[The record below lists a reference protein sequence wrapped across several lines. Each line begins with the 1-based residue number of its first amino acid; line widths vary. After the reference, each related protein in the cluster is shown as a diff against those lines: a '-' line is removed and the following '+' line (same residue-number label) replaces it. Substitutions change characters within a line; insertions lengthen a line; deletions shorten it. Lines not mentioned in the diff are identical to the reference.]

1 MYRLK
6 RRGEEMKYSYASD
19 SRLMYT
25 EPAKVWHEAL
35 PIGNGTLGGMVFGEV
50 THERIDLN
58 IDKLWSGAGSGK
70 MNESKEKDLKAIR
83 EALYSKNYEEAE
95 GLLRKNFLGDWTE
108 SYLPLGSLHIEQKNA
123 SSYEDYRRELDLE
136 KAITRSQ
143 YRTQDVLY
151 EKEVFCSSDQKAII
165 VKLKGTKAVLEV
177 DVYLDSVLKF
187 DYEEEDN
194 SQALMIKGRAPI
206 YAAPNYFHVE
216 EPIVYKEGEGTL
228 FATRV
233 EAILN
238 EGSCKK
244 EGNYLR
250 IQGASE
256 IILIVTAETSLE
268 GDKVNLPNVDI
279 NLENYNKVK
288 EKHIKQYQNYYNRV
302 ELKIGETKTTLT
314 TTKRLEEFNLNQED
328 LALVSLMFNYGRY
341 LLISGSWPGSLP
353 NNLQGIWNQKL
364 RAPWSSNYTVNIN
377 TQMNYWPVEV
387 CNLSECHEPL
397 LDLIQKVS
405 QTGKETAAKLY
416 GLDGWVSHHNID
428 GWGHSTPVGSKEQN
442 GSALCYAFWPMSS
455 GWLCLHLWEHYAF
468 TGDMTFLRDKAY
480 PIIQEAVKFYLEY
493 LVSYERY
500 LMTMPS
506 TSPENQFVGEDGK
519 VHAVTWGATMDTAIL
534 RELFSHFLKM
544 IEILDREEPLKEKV
558 KEALSLLPPYKIGKY
573 GQLQEWYEDYE
584 EVDPHHRHI
593 SHLYALY
600 PSDQIHS
607 EETPELAKACE
618 VALERRGDEGTG
630 WSLAWKVNLWARLGK
645 GNRAF
650 ELMKKQLRLVNEDI
664 ISAVGGGT
672 YPNLFCAHPPFQID
686 GNFGLTAGICEMLLQ
701 SHEEYISLLPALP
714 EAWKKG
720 SVKGLKA
727 RGGFTLSFK
736 WEEGKII
743 EASIKADYDRTC
755 KVKFNNQVLELE
767 CEADKAYQLV

>member
-1 MYRLK
+1 
-6 RRGEEMKYSYASD
+6 MKYSYESD
-19 SRLMYT
+19 TKLMYT

-50 THERIDLN
+50 EHERIDLN
-58 IDKLWSGAGSGK
+58 IDTLWSGTGQCK
-70 MNESKEKDLKAIR
+70 MNENQEKDLKTIR

-95 GLLRKNFLGDWTE
+95 KLLSQNFLGDWTE
-108 SYLPLGSLHIEQKNA
+108 SYLPLGSLHIESKST

-136 KAITRSQ
+136 KAITTSQ
-143 YRTQDVLY
+143 CIIQNILY
-151 EKEVFCSSDQKAII
+151 EKEVFCSSKYKAII
-165 VKLKGTKAVLEV
+165 VKLKATKAILEL
-177 DVYLDSVLKF
+177 DVYLDSLLRF
-187 DYEEEDN
+187 EYEEEDN
-194 SQALMIKGRAPI
+194 SQALIIKGRAPI
-206 YAAPNYFHVE
+206 YAAPNYYHVE

-233 EAILN
+233 EAILD

-244 EGNYLR
+244 EGNHLH

-256 IILIVTAETSLE
+256 IILVVTAETALE
-268 GDKVNLPNVDI
+268 GNKVNLPRVSI
-279 NLENYNKVK
+279 NQANYNKVK
-288 EKHIKQYQNYYNRV
+288 EEHVRHYQNYYNRV
-302 ELKIGETKTTLT
+302 ELKLGHDQTTLT
-314 TTKRLEEFNLNQED
+314 TTKRLEEFKQNQED

-341 LLISGSWPGSLP
+341 LLISGSQPGSLP

-377 TQMNYWPVEV
+377 TEMNYWPVEV

-405 QTGKETAAKLY
+405 EIGKETAAKLY

-428 GWGHSTPVGSKEQN
+428 GWAHSTPVGGKEQN

-455 GWLCLHLWEHYAF
+455 GWLCLHLWEHYAY
-468 TGDMTFLRDKAY
+468 TGDKEFLRDKAY
-480 PIIQEAVKFYLEY
+480 PIILEAVRFYLEY
-493 LVSYERY
+493 LVSYEGY

-506 TSPENQFVGEDGK
+506 TSPENQFLGEDGK
-519 VHAVTWGATMDTAIL
+519 VHAITWGATMDTAIL
-534 RELFSHFLKM
+534 RELFGYFLKM
-544 IEILDREEPLKEKV
+544 IEILDKKEPLKEKV
-558 KEALSLLPPYKIGKY
+558 EEALSLLPPYKIGKY

-584 EVDPHHRHI
+584 EVDQHHRHV

-600 PSDQIHS
+600 PSNQIDL
-607 EETPELAKACE
+607 EKTPELAKACE
-618 VALERRGDEGTG
+618 VALERRKDEGTG
-630 WSLAWKVNLWARLGK
+630 WSLAWKVNLWARLGN

-650 ELMKKQLRLVNEDI
+650 ELIKKQLRLVNEDV

-701 SHEEYISLLPALP
+701 SHGEYISLLPALP
-714 EAWKKG
+714 EVWKNG

-743 EASIKADYDRTC
+743 EATIQANYDKAC
-755 KVKFNNQVLELE
+755 KVILNNQVIELE
-767 CEADKAYQLV
+767 CEAGKTYQLM